1 MRISILSCGWLGL
14 PLATALQQL
23 GYLVKGART
32 SAAGVELLQQSG
44 IDGYIVQLSPEGI
57 SAPASF
63 WEADV
68 LIINIPPRI
77 QRGKEAHITEM
88 QLLADLISNI
98 SIKQVIFISSTS
110 VYAATEGVIT
120 ESDTIMPD
128 APNGQALRAVESL
141 LMSHKSF
148 NTTVLR
154 FGGLIGYDRLPGAKR
169 SVALSTAL
177 MQPVNVIHRDDCIAI
192 IAKLVAVPKPGEIYN
207 ACAGEH
213 PLRYHYYQKAGV
225 MLHPLPADV
234 IIQGKIIDSGKLL
247 RELPYTFKYNN
258 PLQLL

>member
-14 PLATALQQL
+14 PLATALQQS

-57 SAPASF
+57 SAPGTF
-63 WEADV
+63 WEADM

-77 QRGKEAHITEM
+77 QRGKEAHIAEM
-88 QLLADLISNI
+88 QLLADLISNT
-98 SIKQVIFISSTS
+98 SIKQVIFVSSTS
-110 VYAATEGVIT
+110 VYAATEGLIT
-120 ESDTIMPD
+120 ENDTAMPS
-128 APNGQALRAVESL
+128 APGGQALRAVESL
-141 LMSHKSF
+141 LMGNKGF

-154 FGGLIGYDRLPGAKR
+154 FGGLIGYDRLPGPKR
-169 SVALSTAL
+169 SAKLSDALT
-177 MQPVNVIHRDDCIAI
+177 QPMNVIHRDDCIAI
-192 IAKLVAVPKPGEIYN
+192 ISKLVADPRPGEIYN

-213 PLRYHYYQKAGV
+213 PLRYNYYQKAGV
-225 MLHPLPADV
+225 VLDPLPADA
-234 IIQGKIIDSGKLL
+234 IIQGKMIDSGKLIK
-247 RELPYTFKYNN
+247 ELPYTFKYNN